1 MALLRT
7 IWWAMAFIGGL
18 LVRIPTMLR
27 AQRLKKNGDDAGA
40 YALAQNEVG
49 SWALLLLRIAG
60 VHVTVTGKEN
70 IPKDRAVVFTPNHQG
85 DYDIPLMLTQ
95 LDALH
100 PIVAKI
106 ETLKIPLVRT
116 WMRMFDCV
124 FLDRKDP
131 RNAVLAIREAEGILR
146 SGRSV
151 VIFPEGTRSR
161 GDNMGEFKN
170 GAFKMAFAAK
180 APIVPIAID
189 GSYRIMEA
197 NHNLMKPG
205 EVKITILPPVETAG
219 LDRAAQKTMPAQ
231 IAALI
236 AAELP
241 NP

>member
-70 IPKDRAVVFTPNHQG
+70 IPKDHAVVFTPNHQG

>member
-60 VHVTVTGKEN
+60 VHITVTGKEN

>member
-18 LVRIPTMLR
+18 LVRIPKMLR
-27 AQRLKKNGDDAGA
+27 AQHLKKNGDAAGA
-40 YALAQNEVG
+40 YALAQSEVS

-60 VHVTVTGKEN
+60 VRVTVTGKEN
-70 IPKDRAVVFTPNHQG
+70 IPTDRAVVFTPNHQG

-95 LDALH
+95 LDTLH

-131 RNAVLAIREAEGILR
+131 RKAVLAIREAEEILR
-146 SGRSV
+146 GGRSV

-161 GDNMGEFKN
+161 GDNMGEFKS

-219 LDRAAQKTMPAQ
+219 LDRAAQKAMPAQ

>member
-27 AQRLKKNGDDAGA
+27 AQRLKQNGDDAGA

-60 VHVTVTGKEN
+60 VHITVTGKEN

-219 LDRAAQKTMPAQ
+219 LDRTAQKTMPAQ